1 MSNREIV
8 EDQNRVEEIGWI
20 QEGSLN
26 SQYYAEPKWPV
37 GYLSL

>member
-20 QEGSLN
+20 RAGCLN
-26 SQYYAEPKWPV
+26 SQYYAESK
-37 GYLSL
+37 